1 LQKSAI
7 RLINDAK
14 YNSHTEPLFK
24 SNKILPLPDLVSFF
38 KIQFMQRFSQK
49 FLPVSFNDV
58 WVRNDVRTVGDNEIQ
73 LRNRNNNLQI
83 PFSRLITTDR
93 HPLSAFPRL
102 WEDFPDVQIKFIRKK
117 TEFDEKLKDF
127 YLKDLSDVPNCNRLF
142 CYSCSRI

>member
-1 LQKSAI
+1 
-7 RLINDAK
+7 
-14 YNSHTEPLFK
+14 
-24 SNKILPLPDLVSFF
+24 
-38 KIQFMQRFSQK
+38 MQRFSQK

-58 WVRNDVRTVGDNEIQ
+58 WVRNDIRTVGDNEIQ

-117 TEFDEKLKDF
+117 
-127 YLKDLSDVPNCNRLF
+127 PNLMKNSKIF
-142 CYSCSRI
+142 T